1 MSFVSID
8 EHVAVFLVF
17 RGEGTLDQYIDEKWG
32 WFVDPDDG
40 ADAFGGVA
48 GASVAPQA
56 EEIPQD
62 VVTVGLLVLSG
73 IIDAAK
79 FSIMSNSVYTLSH
92 HQVFLFTGVCLGNTK
107 LM

>member
-8 EHVAVFLVF
+8 EHVAVFFVF
-17 RGEGTLDQYIDEKWG
+17 RGEGTLDQSIDEKWG
-32 WFVDPDDG
+32 WFVDLDDG
-40 ADAFGGVA
+40 ANAFGGGA

-56 EEIPQD
+56 EETPQD
-62 VVTVGLLVLSG
+62 VVTVGLLVSG

-92 HQVFLFTGVCLGNTK
+92 HQVFYLRGFA
-107 LM
+107 